1 MEEGATARGS
11 RYTLAQVMNATK
23 KNTILLGKGGFGPVY
38 YGKLPTGQEVA
49 VKVSEKGS
57 NQGSK
62 EFINE
67 VLIKLG
73 LLTCCFQSR
82 LPVDVTYSSLN
93 C

>member
-1 MEEGATARGS
+1 MAATNN
-11 RYTLAQVMNATK
+11 NAK
-23 KNTILLGKGGFGPVY
+23 LLGKGGFGPVY